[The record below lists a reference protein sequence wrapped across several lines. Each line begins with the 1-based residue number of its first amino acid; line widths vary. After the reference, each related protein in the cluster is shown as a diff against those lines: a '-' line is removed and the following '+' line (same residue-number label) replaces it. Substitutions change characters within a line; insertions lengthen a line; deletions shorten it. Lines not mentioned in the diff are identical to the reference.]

1 MLHKKN
7 LAVVFL
13 LASCFLPLC
22 WHIFQHQYGFL
33 VARSGLCS
41 DIAMAVLVLT
51 LALYLPHW
59 LRVPLMIFWALTQ
72 IIGQELLATM
82 QRLPVWQDVQYL
94 SDANFIA
101 NTTAGFKLNEPSL
114 TLLFFLF
121 TLPLV
126 FLPTLRPRK
135 RWLPVGLAL
144 ALAFFGLHD
153 VLNKKDSIRSMSAR
167 YNPLH
172 WFAQDALISTLLA
185 ERPSPALLRAKE
197 LKAKMVVPSALK
209 ELDLSGKSLLED
221 KGKATN
227 VLIIVLEGIP
237 GLYYPEIRQ
246 AMGINAQSAEMSEL
260 VTITSDA
267 MLIPD
272 FVVHSHQTIR
282 GLYSILCG
290 DFSKLAWKTP
300 KAFDLQQ
307 NPDYAQQCL
316 PAQMAQHGWSTHF
329 FEGAGLVF
337 MNKDRVMPLI
347 GFQQVHG
354 LEWFT
359 EPNPFPFTWGPI
371 DEVFFRGAFR
381 YVSELQKE
389 GKPWMLTLLNVG
401 THQPYGVSDAEAA
414 QYPSRK
420 LASVAHLDR
429 AVSGFLKK
437 LKDEGVLD
445 NTLVVIIPDE
455 SHGSE
460 FGDWISAWGMA
471 LVLAPEQKQL
481 PRLKQGGYGLVDV
494 EASILDY
501 LDLPAPSRI
510 SGRSFFRDYATPRE
524 MLSFTAS
531 KLRWHRANNLRYEC
545 TENGQ
550 CWVGR
555 ANSLLGPLTTEMK
568 PDSTGYGQRLPDI
581 VSVLNNKVLDQQST
595 TNTMHFGHGE
605 VRALPEK
612 MGNEWVD
619 NLIGAQYL
627 DFPEKSKVELDIKIK
642 VLAAPPEG
650 VRLWLTLRSKEKEL
664 LDIVVPKFPILHKGQ
679 EANVSFSFKNWQGRH
694 SFSFALLGEGQGGVI
709 QIDTFDIHVVRE

>member
-1 MLHKKN
+1 MLHKKK
-7 LAVVFL
+7 LAVIFL

-22 WHIFQHQYGFL
+22 WRLTRHGL
-33 VARSGLCS
+33 EAASGLCS
-41 DIAMAVLVLT
+41 DIGLAMLVLT
-51 LALYLPHW
+51 LALYFPHW
-59 LRVPLMIFWALTQ
+59 LRVPLMILWALTQ
-72 IIGQELLATM
+72 IIGQELLSTM
-82 QRLPVWQDVQYL
+82 QRLPAWQDLHYL
-94 SDANFIA
+94 TDANFIA
-101 NTTAGFKLNEPSL
+101 NTTAGFKLAEFPLS
-114 TLLFFLF
+114 LLFCLF

-144 ALAFFGLHD
+144 VLVFFCLHD
-153 VLNKKDSIRSMSAR
+153 VLNKKDSASSMAAR

-172 WFAQDALISTLLA
+172 WFAQDVLTSTLLA
-185 ERPSPALLRAKE
+185 EKPTPALLRAKA
-197 LKAKMVVPSALK
+197 LKAKMVLPSALK
-209 ELDLSGKSLLED
+209 ELDLAGESLLGN

-246 AMGINAQSAEMSEL
+246 AMGIDTQTTEMPEL
-260 VTITSDA
+260 VAATPDA

-290 DFSKLAWKTP
+290 DFSKLSWKTP
-300 KAFDLQQ
+300 KALDLQQ
-307 NPDYAQQCL
+307 NSDQAQQCL

-329 FEGAGLVF
+329 LQGAGLTF

-359 EPNPFPFTWGPI
+359 QPNPFPFTWGPV
-371 DEVFFRGAFR
+371 DEVFFNEAFR
-381 YVSELQKE
+381 YVSQLQQE

-420 LASVAHLDR
+420 LASVALLDK
-429 AVSGFLKK
+429 AVGTFLKK

-445 NTLVVIIPDE
+445 NTLLVIVPDE
-455 SHGSE
+455 SHGSD
-460 FGDWISAWGMA
+460 FGDWTSAWGMA
-471 LVLAPEQKQL
+471 MVLAPEQKQL
-481 PRLKQGGYGLVDV
+481 PRIKEGGYGLVDV

-501 LDLPAPSRI
+501 LDLPAPPRI
-510 SGRSFFRDYATPRE
+510 SGRSFFRDYTTPRE

-531 KLRWHRANNLRYEC
+531 KVRWHRANNLRYEC

-550 CWVGR
+550 CWVAR
-555 ANSLLGPLTTEMK
+555 ANSLLGPLITEME
-568 PDSTGYGQRLPDI
+568 PDNTGCGQRIPDI
-581 VSVLNNKVLDQQST
+581 VSVLDNKLLEQQNATS
-595 TNTMHFGHGE
+595 TMHFGHDE
-605 VRALPEK
+605 ARALPEK
-612 MGNEWVD
+612 MGSAWAD

-627 DFPEKSKVELDIKIK
+627 DFPEHSKVEVRIKIRA
-642 VLAAPPEG
+642 LAAPPDG
-650 VRLWLTLRSKEKEL
+650 IRLCLNLKSWDKEVH
-664 LDIVVPKFPILHKGQ
+664 DIVVPEFPILHKGQ
-679 EANVSFSFKNWQGRH
+679 ETSVAFSFDNRQARH
-694 SFSFALLGEGQGGVI
+694 NFSFHLLGEGLGGVI
-709 QIDTFDIHVVRE
+709 QIDIFDIHIMRE